1 MSYKAVVAAIGGDKA
16 TMAKSFVII
25 AHDIM
30 QSWYNNLHLGSIE
43 SWGNL
48 CYKLCSNFKGITI
61 APNHPMDLF
70 SCKQAKRE
78 PLQEY

>member
-30 QSWYNNLHLGSIE
+30 QS
-43 SWGNL
+43 
-48 CYKLCSNFKGITI
+48 
-61 APNHPMDLF
+61 
-70 SCKQAKRE
+70 
-78 PLQEY
+78 